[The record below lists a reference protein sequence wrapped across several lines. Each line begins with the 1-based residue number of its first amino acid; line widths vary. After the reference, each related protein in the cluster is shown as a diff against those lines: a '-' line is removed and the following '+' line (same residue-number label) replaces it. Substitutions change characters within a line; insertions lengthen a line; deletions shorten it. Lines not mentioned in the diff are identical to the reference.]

1 MKPIINKIPVF
12 DATKGFQNGVFRTGS
27 QIDSYKLQIYD
38 MTDSVIIYNSG
49 TISGNINNFVIPKNV
64 LNNNNTYLVYI
75 IVSENNKE
83 YKSDALVIKCVPTPS
98 FKLNIDYGTQYTLRS
113 SFIDVGVKY
122 TDKTSEGFEEQLN
135 EYFITVTE
143 KDENGSNNEVYRSD
157 IIYDIDDTVEVA
169 NLTNKKTYIV
179 TGYGTTIG
187 GMKLETNPVTVY
199 VNYEECKDSSVLS
212 AYNDRKN
219 GCIRL
224 ESKVNGV
231 VYDIDNP
238 PTFNPFDL
246 TGNTLRYNKG
256 LDINGDFSLLLKYRP
271 TIPNICF
278 LKLNNGEIRVN
289 YRLTDVNVPY
299 FEVIT
304 KDKSVIIN
312 NNSDGNI
319 FSSIDSLS
327 NINSYGYTIQLS
339 RKDNQIYTK
348 IKEWRKS

>member
-143 KDENGSNNEVYRSD
+143 KDENGGNNEVYRSD
-157 IIYDIDDTVEVA
+157 IVYNIDDTIEIA

-219 GCIRL
+219 A
-224 ESKVNGV
+224 
-231 VYDIDNP
+231 
-238 PTFNPFDL
+238 
-246 TGNTLRYNKG
+246 
-256 LDINGDFSLLLKYRP
+256 
-271 TIPNICF
+271 
-278 LKLNNGEIRVN
+278 
-289 YRLTDVNVPY
+289 
-299 FEVIT
+299 FEVL
-304 KDKSVIIN
+304 KDGRAKVRSAPVEDDDVVRNKELEERSFAYYSIEAETARDYSKGSKIDKMFKDILKRIETIEN
-312 NNSDGNI
+312 NLI
-319 FSSIDSLS
+319 
-327 NINSYGYTIQLS
+327 
-339 RKDNQIYTK
+339 
-348 IKEWRKS
+348 